1 MVIYYEN
8 ALTFETCY
16 TNRNLIQIRH
26 LISLFCYIWL
36 RLKKWTGVTSQWTS
50 TLSTC
55 SPEQSISL
63 QLHKKFLVKNIKCM
77 RFCLLL

>member
-8 ALTFETCY
+8 ALTFETFY

-36 RLKKWTGVTSQWTS
+36 RLEKWTGVTSQRTS

-55 SPEQSISL
+55 SPEQTISL

-77 RFCLLL
+77 LFCLLL